1 MTIGRNDPCPCG
13 SGKKYKRCCS
23 EKQQAWSMGTAVL
36 VVVLGF
42 IAVAAIYALWASLV
56 APPEA
61 SSGQVWSPEHGH
73 YHRTR

>member
-1 MTIGRNDPCPCG
+1 
-13 SGKKYKRCCS
+13 
-23 EKQQAWSMGTAVL
+23 MGTAVL